1 MKGFSCNMFFP
12 QFQNQY
18 NMLICALVASY
29 KTIRD
34 NEKQQSKQTFNPIS
48 SDVVEAK
55 QAKLI

>member
-55 QAKLI
+55 HG